1 LIEKLLLFAGAIQL
15 AGEDKALGLF
25 GGDELRASG
34 ARLQP
39 PRHAGPPGTYRTLTA
54 VDSAVMVLD
63 ALPAQTQGSI
73 NSSRQPAKSP
83 TFRVA
88 RAAPRDRAMAA
99 MRASAS
105 EIGRPARRR
114 LAAISANSRA
124 AALSNGNT
132 RPFEHSGRRRW
143 TQGLRQDVCVEND
156 HVKSGGS
163 RIAPRAGSD
172 SSKPPKGSTL
182 LRIASARF
190 PACASSCDKAVRK
203 MSRASSSIDRFRCAA
218 RSRNFRFTVSSRLRI
233 VMLAMKW
240 LL

>member
-1 LIEKLLLFAGAIQL
+1 MFGGAIRL
-15 AGEDKALGLF
+15 AGEV
-25 GGDELRASG
+25 E
-34 ARLQP
+34 AR
-39 PRHAGPPGTYRTLTA
+39 G
-54 VDSAVMVLD
+54 
-63 ALPAQTQGSI
+63 
-73 NSSRQPAKSP
+73 
-83 TFRVA
+83 
-88 RAAPRDRAMAA
+88 
-99 MRASAS
+99 
-105 EIGRPARRR
+105 ERRR
-114 LAAISANSRA
+114 SRSTAIQSERTPRA
-124 AALSNGNT
+124 AALSKGNT
-132 RPFEHSGRRRW
+132 RPFEHFGRRRW